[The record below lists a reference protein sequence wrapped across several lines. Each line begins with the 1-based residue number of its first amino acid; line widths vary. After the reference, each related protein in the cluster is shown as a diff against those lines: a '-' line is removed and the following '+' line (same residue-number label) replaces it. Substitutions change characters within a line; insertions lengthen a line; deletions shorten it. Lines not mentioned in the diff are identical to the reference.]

1 MLGSGDSTCVY
12 TPEQLVILQ
21 EFLLAD
27 SSGNL
32 VETRLK
38 RPENR
43 PLGIGPKLAP
53 DCIDRFLKAD
63 PSLRWTRWMLYQ
75 SAGGARAKEASERA
89 MEQLKERFIDE
100 RVSGHLDNTNTFIH
114 GVPRPE
120 AEALWAKTE
129 PRYRRII
136 QVADQDAV
144 EKTGAFGFYRNWP
157 GGSRGLYEK
166 TIKAVV
172 RFLKLEQKVK
182 EMNDDMLK
190 DSKEAVPTKPDDYAD
205 VDALEKTTSRVERY
219 HASKHARDDIRF
231 EKVYATDDVSVVAP
245 LTYAAATR
253 YGYEDW
259 QWSSPGAFDQLLT
272 NENAFHDPWKSA
284 VTSNVLVFITFS
296 LPMPCWVMRKGE
308 TFDRKYLTNL
318 CVLIARTKLKEFK
331 GASAT
336 ITDEEGRS
344 VNTEEVRKMI
354 LSEVGRDDDPAK
366 EEWPVKRGPRVF
378 KTVEDAKQR
387 LKLLDDAL
395 AAVEDWAKSF
405 DPAKIVTETLKL
417 SL

>member
-1 MLGSGDSTCVY
+1 MLRAGDSTCVY

-43 PLGIGPKLAP
+43 PLGVGPKLAA
-53 DCIDRFLKAD
+53 DCIDRFFKAD

-157 GGSRGLYEK
+157 GGSRSLYDK
-166 TIKAVV
+166 TIKAVA
-172 RFLKLEQKVK
+172 RFLKLEDKVK
-182 EMNDDMLK
+182 EMNADMLK
-190 DSKEAVPTKPDDYAD
+190 DSKESVPLKPDDYVD
-205 VDALEKTTSRVERY
+205 VDSLEKMTSRVERY

-231 EKVYATDDVSVVAP
+231 EKVFATDDVTVVAP
-245 LTYAAATR
+245 LTYAAAAR
-253 YGYEDW
+253 YGYDDW
-259 QWSSPGAFDQLLT
+259 QWSNPSTFDQLLV
-272 NENAFHDPWKSA
+272 NENSFHDPWKSA
-284 VTSNVLVFITFS
+284 VTSSVLVFISFN

-308 TFDRKYLTNL
+308 SFDRKYLTNL
-318 CVLIARTKLKEFK
+318 CVLISRTKLKEFK
-331 GASAT
+331 RASAT

-344 VNTEEVRKMI
+344 INTEEVRKMI
-354 LSEVGRDDDPAK
+354 QSEVTRDDDPAK

-378 KTVEDAKQR
+378 KTEEEANRR
-387 LKLLDDAL
+387 LQLLDDVL
-395 AAVEDWAKSF
+395 CAVETLAKGF